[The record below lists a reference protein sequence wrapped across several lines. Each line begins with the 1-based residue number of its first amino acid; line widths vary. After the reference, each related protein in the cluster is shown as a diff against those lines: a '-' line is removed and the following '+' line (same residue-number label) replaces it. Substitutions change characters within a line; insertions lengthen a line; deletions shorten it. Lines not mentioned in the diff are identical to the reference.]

1 MMLLEQQLLCEER
14 GAKRRTSAYSS
25 FATRF
30 ASLAANTVLT
40 SPSLS
45 RLSSSSYIPLWG
57 TCLGLET
64 ISSIVAPGG
73 EDAVLS
79 DFDAEQL
86 SLPLKFTEQADESR
100 LYGEVRGRV
109 PFRA

>member
-1 MMLLEQQLLCEER
+1 
-14 GAKRRTSAYSS
+14 
-25 FATRF
+25 
-30 ASLAANTVLT
+30 
-40 SPSLS
+40 
-45 RLSSSSYIPLWG
+45 
-57 TCLGLET
+57 
-64 ISSIVAPGG
+64 
-73 EDAVLS
+73 VLS